1 MHGTGSHSL
10 QIVVTI
16 HMTARAMID
25 TYMAQTTSLTHDAD
39 DARLEVEE
47 EGVGDGVEPLQG
59 CRKPGVRTALTSQGW
74 SGYYTA
80 KRIVLGN
87 IIIKH
92 SACILRCLE

>member
-1 MHGTGSHSL
+1 
-10 QIVVTI
+10 
-16 HMTARAMID
+16 MTARAMID
-25 TYMAQTTSLTHDAD
+25 TYMAQTTSLTD

-59 CRKPGVRTALTSQGW
+59 CRKPGVRTALISQGW

-87 IIIKH
+87 LIIKH
-92 SACILRCLE
+92 SAYILRCLE